1 MISFKNKL
9 PGHRMLELGGGDN
22 PHPLSDV
29 NVDMRPGEKVHF
41 TADFNSPLPISSD
54 DFEIIF
60 CQYALEHISWRVIP
74 QFLSEVYRICKIGG
88 KVVFVTSNTEA
99 QLRWIVNHPEGW
111 DSKTFF
117 ESASEVLFGGMDY
130 PENSHRCY
138 FSASIL
144 RDLFEAARFENIVI
158 KEYGARSVDLLVT
171 ATKPS
176 KTSFTGSFVK
186 RELEPLSE
194 PSDLVNVKS
203 DTVPVEP
210 AMVRGVDGQLHPS
223 ASGGNSMP
231 LLEFMTTEGR
241 ASLFDKQYFNGG
253 QKVGGYSREG
263 YWDFP
268 VHEITTKHVLDR
280 KPESVLEIGCG
291 RGYVLK
297 RLQDAGVTAVGM
309 EISKHCQMTRACEG
323 IWQKDLCN
331 VPWGRISVPSLWP
344 ASIGTGNVSTSPV
357 VDLCFSIATLEHVPE
372 THLPEVI
379 VEMVRTCKRG
389 LHGIDFGEQDTG
401 FDKTHCSLHTKEWW
415 LNLFEK
421 HAPGWPVEI
430 VDKEELERGEF
441 PQDVLEG
448 DGKLKLNVGSYLTMF
463 HRGWVNIDQHDL
475 KGFAQQYRYKFLQ
488 HDVRNGL
495 PYGTGV
501 VDYIVLSHVLQCL
514 TYEEGL
520 RLLKECRRVIRKDG
534 VMRISVPNAALLM
547 GSYMATT
554 HLPSSVTHQDIVRL
568 EEYDEIND
576 GCAQSSTAAGKLWSL
591 IHAGNQSQYDWDTL
605 EHFVKESLWQSMV
618 SDFRQGTKQ
627 ILQETLDVLPCLS
640 LFIEAMPKLG

>member
-1 MISFKNKL
+1 
-9 PGHRMLELGGGDN
+9 MLELGGGDT

-29 NVDMRPGEKVHF
+29 NVDVRPGPKVHF
-41 TADFNSPLPISSD
+41 VADFNSPLPISSD

-111 DSKTFF
+111 DNKTFF

-138 FSASIL
+138 FSAHIL
-144 RDLFEAARFENIVI
+144 RDLFEVAGFENIVI
-158 KEYGARSVDLLVT
+158 KEYGARLVDLLVT

-176 KTSFTGSFVK
+176 RTSFTGGFVEK
-186 RELEPLSE
+186 RSEVQSE
-194 PSDLVNVKS
+194 PQSPVNVKS
-203 DTVPVEP
+203 DVV
-210 AMVRGVDGQLHPS
+210 S
-223 ASGGNSMP
+223 AESEKKEILP
-231 LLEFMTTEGR
+231 EFQTTEGR

-253 QKVGGYSREG
+253 QKVGGYAREG

-268 VHEITTKHVLDR
+268 VHEITAKHVLDR
-280 KPESVLEIGCG
+280 KPESVLELGCG

-297 RLQDAGVTAVGM
+297 RLQDAGISAVGM

-344 ASIGTGNVSTSPV
+344 ASIGTGDVSTSPV

-448 DGKLKLNVGSYLTMF
+448 EGKLKLNVGSYLTMF

-475 KGFAQQYRYKFLQ
+475 KGFAQQHRYKFLQ

-520 RLLKECRRVIRKDG
+520 RLLKECRRVIRRDG
-534 VMRISVPNAALLM
+534 VMRISVPDTELLVR
-547 GSYMATT
+547 SYG
-554 HLPSSVTHQDIVRL
+554 QVRCWDTL
-568 EEYDEIND
+568 ISDNNFTVPLKLSDFDEINE
-576 GCAQSSTAAGKLWSL
+576 GCTQARSDAGKLWAL
-591 IHAGNQSQYDWDTL
+591 LHAGNQSQYDAETL
-605 EHFVKESLWQSMV
+605 DQLLKESLWEFAIRN
-618 SDFRQGTKQ
+618 FRQGTKQ

-640 LFIEAMPKLG
+640 LFMEAIPRLSSNQLT